1 MPPGPA
7 HEPSLTQLSQALGQP
22 ADGVLFI
29 VEIAGPD
36 APPAQ
41 ALPVTEPV
49 TAGLLLG
56 LAALLL
62 RRPKRARRPPR

>member
-1 MPPGPA
+1 MSPA
-7 HEPSLTQLSQALGQP
+7 PAPEPSLTQLSHTLGPP

-36 APPAQ
+36 APAP

-56 LAALLL
+56 LAAWLL
-62 RRPKRARRPPR
+62 RRPKRALRLPR